1 MRILS
6 EKNKIFS
13 CVSKHFK
20 SIETHLLFSKM
31 FRGLRESSKML
42 VQSTKSEGAKR
53 PRMRAQSANPES
65 HFLYIYVSTKH
76 TRAKRASKMWAQS
89 PREQSDQVA
98 CRASQKRQEGPS
110 KASIYY
116 WNRMVCLFVC
126 LFVCLYLSS
135 AYSFGPIGMK
145 LGPLEWHGVCEVELC
160 HSFFVVRA
168 QRVSGQRVKFF
179 LHFDLCVSEHF
190 ELIETHF
197 FFENFRERE
206 ACIGSKG

>member
-1 MRILS
+1 
-6 EKNKIFS
+6 
-13 CVSKHFK
+13 
-20 SIETHLLFSKM
+20 
-31 FRGLRESSKML
+31 
-42 VQSTKSEGAKR
+42 
-53 PRMRAQSANPES
+53 MRAQSANPES

-145 LGPLEWHGVCEVELC
+145 LGPWEWHGVCEVELC
-160 HSFFVVRA
+160 HSLFVLRA
-168 QRVSGQRVKFF
+168 YQVKGLNLFYTSTNRGGFIFSLQFVCVSVCLSVCVSGYSCEQNSSRTDTLIWTRFSLNGC
-179 LHFDLCVSEHF
+179 LHHWLGPYWNWWPWIKGQGHS
-190 ELIETHF
+190 
-197 FFENFRERE
+197 
-206 ACIGSKG
+206 GSKSIFPS